1 MQNLPIKAVLL
12 LDNAPS
18 HPVELKTEDGAIFV
32 MFMPPNVTPLIQPM
46 DQNALRL
53 TKLHYRNRLLKYVVA
68 SGENMA
74 ESLKSLTMKDAII
87 YLNQAWQQLDPSII
101 KKCWNNIFNENDID
115 EDDLPL
121 ARLQEQRISQNS
133 EPIVQETIEL
143 LQLIGPVSKKICRH
157 SMYYVHMY
165 VKINYSF
172 AIFLLFKIDFEVFF
186 EISRAN
192 ITTRMLKNGT
202 KIYKI

>member
-1 MQNLPIKAVLL
+1 MQKLPIKAVLL

-53 TKLHYRNRLLKYVVA
+53 TKLFYRNRLLKYVVA
-68 SGENMA
+68 RGENMA
-74 ESLKSLTMKDAII
+74 ESLKSLTMKDAIV

-101 KKCWNNIFNENDID
+101 KKCWNNIFNENDVD

-121 ARLQEQRISQNS
+121 ARLQEQLISQNS

-143 LQLIGPVSKKICRH
+143 LQVIGPVSKKI
-157 SMYYVHMY
+157 
-165 VKINYSF
+165 KINYSL
-172 AIFLLFKIDFEVFF
+172 AILILIKIDFEVFF
-186 EISRAN
+186 
-192 ITTRMLKNGT
+192 
-202 KIYKI
+202 